1 MRIQLHS
8 LQLVHFEKSILT
20 KKQYKET
27 SPNSYG
33 WFYDAVVSITDF
45 ESVHLGSNPSEDR
58 SSSKPL
64 TACDFI
70 RILTET

>member
-1 MRIQLHS
+1 MYFQYVDSFDFQKYFTFFSMRIQLHS

-45 ESVHLGSNPSEDR
+45 ESVHLGSNPSE
-58 SSSKPL
+58 
-64 TACDFI
+64 T
-70 RILTET
+70 